1 MTSEIEKVAE
11 QEQLLVFESF
21 DETTA
26 WQLGSVLRAK
36 AQAAGQSVAIDI
48 RLGDDCLFFT
58 AMKGTTPENA
68 DWARRKR
75 NLVNQL
81 QRSSYA
87 LGLSRKNG
95 EAVPADDA
103 DHAAHGGCFPIR
115 VAGIGFIGT
124 ATVSGLP
131 QREDHI
137 LVVEGIAE
145 LLQIDLGESAF

>member
-1 MTSEIEKVAE
+1 MKNDLEKVAH
-11 QEQLLVFESF
+11 QEKLLVFESF
-21 DETTA
+21 DENTA
-26 WQLGSVLRAK
+26 WKLGNILRAK
-36 AQAAGQSVAIDI
+36 AEEDGQSVAIDI
-48 RLGDDCLFFT
+48 RLGEDCLFFT

-75 NLVNQL
+75 NLVNAL

-87 LGLSRKNG
+87 LGLARKEG
-95 EAVPADDA
+95 EAVPHDDA

-115 VAGIGFIGT
+115 VAGVGFIGT

-137 LVVEGIAE
+137 LVVEGIAD
-145 LLQIDLGESAF
+145 LLNIELGEYAF